1 MNKIPIGKI
10 GVIESGDYK
19 DWQVKVERCDS
30 KSENFLVL
38 ISQDFQ
44 DLSSEGYD
52 DWVEDFEGLNQYFK
66 ESKWFISWG

>member
-1 MNKIPIGKI
+1 MNKIPIDKI